1 MDQRAFS
8 TLFELREKD
17 AQRFAKLLHDDAG
30 QMLTAIALRL
40 SALEVSG
47 EARTE
52 IQELQSYLDELLDR
66 FRLAQSSL
74 GSAVIPR
81 RGLAAALSH
90 WRRLRGDL
98 EIQGE
103 DWPAWP
109 VAASTACF
117 RLVEHLEPALLEA
130 TKDSLTLH
138 PRKEIDAFA
147 LALAAHGDL
156 SLQSGPSPRTIKII
170 HADTHPSR

>member
-1 MDQRAFS
+1 MKQPPFS
-8 TLFELREKD
+8 ALFELREQD

-40 SALEVSG
+40 SALEVPP
-47 EARTE
+47 EARVE

-90 WRRLRGDL
+90 WRRLRGDMQ
-98 EIQGE
+98 IQGV
-103 DWPAWP
+103 DWPVWP
-109 VAASTACF
+109 VSTATACY
-117 RLVEHLEPALLEA
+117 RIVEHLQPSLIEVNSSEVLLY
-130 TKDSLTLH
+130 
-138 PRKEIDAFA
+138 PRRESDDYVA
-147 LALAAHGDL
+147 ALAAYGDL
-156 SLQSGPSPRTIKII
+156 TLEASTSPRTIKII
-170 HADTHPSR
+170 HADSHPRR

>member
-1 MDQRAFS
+1 MDQHSFS
-8 TLFELREKD
+8 TLFEMREKD

-98 EIQGE
+98 EIQGD

-109 VAASTACF
+109 VAAATACF
-117 RLVEHLEPALLEA
+117 RLVEHLTPALLEVR
-130 TKDSLTLH
+130 KHSLTLH
-138 PRKEIDAFA
+138 KHKEIDTFA
-147 LALAAHGDL
+147 QALAAHGDL
-156 SLQSGPSPRTIKII
+156 SLQSGPAARTIKIT
-170 HADTHPSR
+170 HADTHSSR

>member
-1 MDQRAFS
+1 
-8 TLFELREKD
+8 
-17 AQRFAKLLHDDAG
+17 
-30 QMLTAIALRL
+30 MLTAIALRL
-40 SALEVSG
+40 SALEVPA

-90 WRRLRGDL
+90 WRRLRGDMQ
-98 EIQGE
+98 IQGQ

-109 VAASTACF
+109 VPASTACY
-117 RLVEHLEPALLEA
+117 RIVEHLQPSLLEVN
-130 TKDSLTLH
+130 SSQVLLH
-138 PRKEIDAFA
+138 PRRESDDYVA
-147 LALAAHGDL
+147 ALAAHGDL
-156 SLQSGPSPRTIKII
+156 TLEASASPRTIRII
-170 HADTHPSR
+170 HADSHSRR